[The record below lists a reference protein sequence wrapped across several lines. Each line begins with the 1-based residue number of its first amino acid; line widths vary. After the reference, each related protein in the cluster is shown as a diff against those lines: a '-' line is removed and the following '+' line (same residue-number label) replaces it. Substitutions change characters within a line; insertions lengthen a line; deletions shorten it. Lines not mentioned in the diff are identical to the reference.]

1 MNKMQLY
8 TFLLLTVMG
17 TLVFSTKVSAQV
29 QSGSPK
35 MMVYY
40 RAWRDKEM
48 KGVNTSLTDE
58 NWLSMED
65 IPYGIDIVNIFSYVP
80 EGQEVAAAPF
90 FKKLKESY
98 VPTLHAR
105 GVKLTKAIDYSVL
118 LKIPYSGTFPT
129 EQEFDA
135 YANQLLDEHVRAY
148 GIDGLDIDMETF
160 PSQADI
166 ALSDGVIRALARYIG
181 PSANNNTVFVY
192 DTNGSNTGP
201 LQNVAEHFTYLGYQQ
216 YGSDAGRTAKA
227 INDYEKLIPKERFM
241 PGLSFPEEQD
251 HNRWYDTGEPYE
263 QSNLYKVAKYTA
275 DNHLYGLFLYALDR
289 DGRTYNDHDLN
300 HVIPSNFLWTKTAI
314 LEAKGFTLEQAK
326 KIANHHWKRIG
337 NNDLNQAVVEEKINQ
352 AKSIYEVNKV
362 LLGSSGHF
370 GTDGVSTE
378 YDPIYEWSLMN

>member
-1 MNKMQLY
+1 
-8 TFLLLTVMG
+8 
-17 TLVFSTKVSAQV
+17 
-29 QSGSPK
+29 
-35 MMVYY
+35 
-40 RAWRDKEM
+40 
-48 KGVNTSLTDE
+48 
-58 NWLSMED
+58 
-65 IPYGIDIVNIFSYVP
+65 
-80 EGQEVAAAPF
+80 
-90 FKKLKESY
+90 
-98 VPTLHAR
+98 
-105 GVKLTKAIDYSVL
+105 
-118 LKIPYSGTFPT
+118 
-129 EQEFDA
+129 
-135 YANQLLDEHVRAY
+135 
-148 GIDGLDIDMETF
+148 METF

-289 DGRTYNDHDLN
+289 DGRTYNEHDLN

>member
-1 MNKMQLY
+1 MNTTQLY
-8 TFLLLTVMG
+8 MLLLLTVMG
-17 TLVFSTKVSAQV
+17 ILVFSTKVSAQV
-29 QSGSPK
+29 RVDTPK
-35 MMVYY
+35 IMVYY

-48 KGVNTSLTDE
+48 TGVNTNLTDE

-80 EGQEVAAAPF
+80 EGQEAATTPF

-148 GIDGLDIDMETF
+148 DLDGLDIDMETF
-160 PSQADI
+160 PSQTDI

-181 PSANNNTVFVY
+181 PSVNNTVFVY

-201 LQNVAEHFTYLGYQQ
+201 LQNVVQYFTYLGYQQ
-216 YGSDAGRTAKA
+216 YGSDTVRTAKA
-227 INDYEKLIPKERFM
+227 INDYAPLIPKERFM
-241 PGLSFPEEQD
+241 PGLTFPEEQD
-251 HNRWYDTGEPYE
+251 HNRWYDTVEPYE
-263 QSNLYKVAKYTA
+263 QSNVYKVAKYTA
-275 DNHLYGLFLYALDR
+275 VNHLYGMFLYALDR
-289 DGRTYNDHDLN
+289 DGRTYNEYDLN
-300 HVIPSNFLWTKTAI
+300 HLVPSNFLWTKTAI

-326 KIANHHWKRIG
+326 KIANHHWKRVED
-337 NNDLNQAVVEEKINQ
+337 NAPNQAIVEEKIYQ
-352 AKSIYEVNKV
+352 AKSIYEVNKIV
-362 LLGSSGHF
+362 LGSSEHF
-370 GTDGVSTE
+370 ETDGVSSE

>member
-1 MNKMQLY
+1 MNKIQDYM
-8 TFLLLTVMG
+8 LLLLIVIG
-17 TLVFSTKVSAQV
+17 TLVCSTKVSAQV
-29 QSGSPK
+29 RTKTPK
-35 MMVYY
+35 MMGYY

-48 KGVNTSLTDE
+48 KGVNTSLTDG

-80 EGQEVAAAPF
+80 EGQEAMAAPF

-98 VPTLHAR
+98 VLTLHAR

-118 LKIPYSGTFPT
+118 LKIPYSGNFPT

-160 PSQADI
+160 PSQKDI

-181 PSANNNTVFVY
+181 PSAHNNTVFVY
-192 DTNGSNTGP
+192 DTNGSNTNP

-216 YGSDAGRTAKA
+216 YGSDTVRTAKA
-227 INDYEKLIPKERFM
+227 IKDYAPLITKERFM
-241 PGLSFPEEQD
+241 PGLTFPEEQD

-275 DNHLYGLFLYALDR
+275 DNHLYGMFLYALDR
-289 DGRTYNDHDLN
+289 DGRIYNEYDLN
-300 HVIPSNFLWTKTAI
+300 HVVPSNFLWTKTAI
-314 LEAKGFTLEQAK
+314 LEAKGFTLEQAQ
-326 KIANHHWKRIG
+326 KIADHHWKRVG
-337 NNDLNQAVVEEKINQ
+337 VNDPNQAVVAGKIHQ
-352 AKSIYEVNKV
+352 AKSIYEVNKIV
-362 LLGSSGHF
+362 LGSSEHF
-370 GTDGVSTE
+370 ETDGVSTE